1 MPLRDYQY
9 KGITDLMKR
18 GIEPTFRALATAGF
32 ELADNFFKLHSKG
45 LCYRDI
51 SFGNVFFNPDNGR
64 VLICDNDN
72 VDIDQ
77 TGKQSGVLGTP
88 RFMAPEIVRGEAT
101 PSTRTDLFS
110 LAVLLFYML
119 MVHHPLEGK
128 KEAENHSLDVPAMTK
143 LYGTKPVFIFDPKDD
158 SNRPVL
164 GYQDNALLYWSIYPQ
179 FLKDL
184 FTRAF
189 TEGLWNPN
197 NRVQETEWRKAM
209 VALRDSIV
217 YCPYCGV
224 ENFYDVQVLKASG
237 GKHNPCWSCQKTI
250 LLPPRMRIGNNSIM
264 LNHDT
269 QLFPHHIDEQKLFDF
284 SEVIG
289 VVTQHPTNPNIWG
302 LKNVSGQ
309 KWVTTTADGTVKDVE
324 NGRSVTITVGTRVNF
339 GKVEGEIR
347 V

>member
-110 LAVLLFYML
+110 LAVLLFYIRL
-119 MVHHPLEGK
+119 TLARLRGK
-128 KEAENHSLDVPAMTK
+128 CGFNRGKQCHNRKLDCLHNYLYFKILVFVGLLLSLPKFLRISHTYLIHS
-143 LYGTKPVFIFDPKDD
+143 
-158 SNRPVL
+158 R
-164 GYQDNALLYWSIYPQ
+164 
-179 FLKDL
+179 
-184 FTRAF
+184 
-189 TEGLWNPN
+189 
-197 NRVQETEWRKAM
+197 
-209 VALRDSIV
+209 
-217 YCPYCGV
+217 
-224 ENFYDVQVLKASG
+224 
-237 GKHNPCWSCQKTI
+237 
-250 LLPPRMRIGNNSIM
+250 
-264 LNHDT
+264 
-269 QLFPHHIDEQKLFDF
+269 
-284 SEVIG
+284 
-289 VVTQHPTNPNIWG
+289 
-302 LKNVSGQ
+302 
-309 KWVTTTADGTVKDVE
+309 
-324 NGRSVTITVGTRVNF
+324 
-339 GKVEGEIR
+339 
-347 V
+347 